1 MKKKELEKALQKL
14 GCKFEREGRN
24 HEIWS
29 IRDYKFPIPRHREIR
44 EGTARAIINQV
55 KKTIESNSDEN

>member
-1 MKKKELEKALQKL
+1 MKKIDLEKALGKL

-44 EGTARAIINQV
+44 EGTARAIVNQV
-55 KKTIESNSDEN
+55 KKVIKSSADED